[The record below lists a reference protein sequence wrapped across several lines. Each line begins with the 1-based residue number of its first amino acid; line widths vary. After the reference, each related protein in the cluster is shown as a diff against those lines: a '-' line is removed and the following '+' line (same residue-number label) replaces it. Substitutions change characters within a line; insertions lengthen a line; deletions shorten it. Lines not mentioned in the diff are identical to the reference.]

1 MIKVPDDHLSLSHI
15 FGMLSRVFLVF
26 PKNRRKENLIRV
38 SVLWSRE
45 FRFPS
50 FYFVRFVTIV
60 SVSHMFNDAYEIL
73 AKVVVDL
80 RHFSTLKSQ

>member
-1 MIKVPDDHLSLSHI
+1 MIIYHCLISLECCLEFFWFFQKS
-15 FGMLSRVFLVF
+15 
-26 PKNRRKENLIRV
+26 RRKENLIRV

-73 AKVVVDL
+73 AKVVLDL
-80 RHFSTLKSQ
+80 RHFSTFKSQ